1 MCFDTLCR
9 MKSQYSC
16 IVKQGLELFQ
26 TSSLLTQY
34 SNNIL
39 KWYKETLSA
48 TMFLSY
54 SLCHHVSSSFMNNY
68 PVIKPV
74 QVWDENSP
82 HDSNGPWDNSTTPHV
97 GSLSNTAEELRDVT
111 KSTVRSLLSKSTVT
125 CIGTWLKCKAIT
137 ALSTTIP
144 YWNVV
149 LHKLQQDTLL
159 SLRQKTI
166 RYTIKII

>member
-1 MCFDTLCR
+1 
-9 MKSQYSC
+9 MKSQYSANFSC

-26 TSSLLTQY
+26 TISLFVTDTIFQQY
-34 SNNIL
+34 SKMVQRNSL
-39 KWYKETLSA
+39 CHHVS
-48 TMFLSY
+48 FLH
-54 SLCHHVSSSFMNNY
+54 SLCHHVSSCFMNNY

-97 GSLSNTAEELRDVT
+97 GSLSNTAKELRDVT